1 MNKLIEIKELSVKYS
16 SKKKVF
22 GYKEKYINAVE
33 GISFDFMKGEVLGIV
48 GESGSGKSTVSR
60 CLLSIIKNIDKSSV
74 VNGNIIFNDG
84 NKSVDLLK
92 AKGKELIEIRKKNQG
107 IFQDPDSSMNQR
119 LTAGKIIEE
128 PLLNLTDFSK
138 SVREQKIKDVLQK
151 CGLSE
156 DDINKYPNEFSAGQ
170 KQRICIAR
178 ALVIEPEILIADEP
192 LSSLD
197 ISIQAQIINLLIDL
211 KEKYNL
217 SIIFITHD
225 LNIVK
230 VFCDRLI
237 VMKEGRIVEQG
248 TTEEV
253 VSNPND
259 EYTRSLFSAN
269 LSPSTPNNI
278 S

>member
-33 GISFDFMKGEVLGIV
+33 GISFDFMKGEVLGVV

-74 VNGNIIFNDG
+74 VDGSIIYND
-84 NKSVDLLK
+84 SVDLLK
-92 AKGKELIEIRKKNQG
+92 AKGKELKSVRKNIQG
-107 IFQDPDSSMNQR
+107 VFQDPDSSMNQR

-138 SVREQKIKDVLQK
+138 SVREEKIKDVLQK

-156 DDINKYPNEFSAGQ
+156 EDINKYPNEFSAGQ

-178 ALVIEPEILIADEP
+178 AIVIEPEILIADEP

-225 LNIVK
+225 LNVVK

-237 VMKEGRIVEQG
+237 VMKDGKIVEQG
-248 TTEEV
+248 KTEEV
-253 VSNPND
+253 VSNPKE
-259 EYTRSLFSAN
+259 EYTRSLFSSN
-269 LSPSTPNNI
+269 IIPSIPNNI

>member
-1 MNKLIEIKELSVKYS
+1 MNKLFEIKDLSVKYS
-16 SKKKVF
+16 SVKKIF
-22 GYKEKYINAVE
+22 GSRGKYVNAVE

-74 VNGNIIFNDG
+74 LSGSIIFNDG
-84 NKSVDLLK
+84 NKSADLLK
-92 AKGKELIEIRKKNQG
+92 AKGKDLKEIRKKIQG
-107 IFQDPDSSMNQR
+107 VFQDPDSSMNQR

-138 SVREQKIKDVLQK
+138 TVREQKIKDVLQK
-151 CGLSE
+151 CGLNE

-178 ALVIEPEILIADEP
+178 ALVIEPEILVVDEP

-225 LNIVK
+225 LKIVK

-237 VMKEGRIVEQG
+237 VMKDCRMER
-248 TTEEV
+248 
-253 VSNPND
+253 
-259 EYTRSLFSAN
+259 N
-269 LSPSTPNNI
+269 LLAWHPAQPTL
-278 S
+278 

>member
-1 MNKLIEIKELSVKYS
+1 MNKLFEIKDLSVKYS

-22 GYKEKYINAVE
+22 SNNEKYVNAVE
-33 GISFDFMKGEVLGIV
+33 GVSFDFVKGEVLGIV

-60 CLLSIIKNIDKSSV
+60 CLLSLIKHIDKSSLA
-74 VNGNIIFNDG
+74 NGSVTYNDG
-84 NKSVDLLK
+84 DKSIDLLK
-92 AKGKELIEIRKKNQG
+92 SKGKELKQVRKKIQG
-107 IFQDPDSSMNQR
+107 VFQDPDSSMNQR

-138 SVREQKIKDVLQK
+138 EVREEKIKAVLQK

-156 DDINKYPNEFSAGQ
+156 DDINKYPSEFSAGQ

-178 ALVIEPEILIADEP
+178 AIVVEPEVLIADEP

-197 ISIQAQIINLLIDL
+197 ISIQAQILNLFADL

-230 VFCDRLI
+230 VFCDRII
-237 VMKEGRIVEQG
+237 VMQNGKIVEQG
-248 TTEEV
+248 ITSEV
-253 VSNPND
+253 LANPKDDYTKTLFTSNI
-259 EYTRSLFSAN
+259 TL
-269 LSPSTPNNI
+269 
-278 S
+278 